1 MQKITDL
8 TGLTFGKLKV
18 IEKAEPRIRKD
29 GKKETRWLCECGC
42 EAKTQRIVRGSD
54 LKNGHTASCGC
65 TRASNLRKINK
76 KNNYFV
82 IGDTVTVKMSN
93 SNNNMLCDKD
103 FWEQYKDSSWS
114 EDTVTG
120 YARASRD
127 GNVVYAH
134 RIIMPKSNKDNFVD
148 HINGN
153 KLDNRKNNLRYVTPK
168 QSMMN
173 ISRSDSNTGVKGI
186 HFNNNANKYEAYIH
200 DKEKIYLGLFDTLE
214 EARGAREKKEKSLYG
229 EHGEITSRQ

>member
-1 MQKITDL
+1 MQKIADL

-18 IEKAEPRIRKD
+18 IKKAEPLIRKD
-29 GKKETRWLCECGC
+29 GKRETRWLCECGC

-65 TRASNLRKINK
+65 TRAKNLRKINK
-76 KNNYFV
+76 KNNYSV
-82 IGDTVTVKMSN
+82 IGDTVAVKMSN
-93 SNNNMLCDKD
+93 SNNNMLCDKA

-127 GNVVYAH
+127 GNAVYAH
-134 RIIMPKSNKDNFVD
+134 RIIMPDSDKDKYVD

-153 KLDNRKNNLRYVTPK
+153 KLDNRRINLRYVTPK

-173 ISRSDSNTGVKGI
+173 ISRSDSNTGIKGV
-186 HFNNNANKYEAYIH
+186 HLNKNTEKYEAYIH
-200 DKEKIYLGLFDTLE
+200 DEEKLHLGTFETLS
-214 EARGAREKKEKSLYG
+214 EARRVREKAEVKLYG
-229 EHGEITSRQ
+229 EHGELLSR